1 MDFALSDEQKAI
13 RDTVRAFI
21 RKEVMPLESELLRR
35 ERAHQPGLT
44 RDELSELQLRAKKF
58 GFWGLSTPEDYGG
71 MNLPAVTQSLIW
83 TEIGRTIL
91 PFRFGGEADNILYHA
106 NEEQR
111 REYLIPTIEGDRV
124 SCFAITEPGAGSD
137 AANIRL
143 SARRD
148 GEDWVLNGEKTFITN
163 GNDADFAIVVGVSDP
178 ERGVRGGGTTA
189 FLVDRAMGW
198 RSEFIQTMG
207 EGGPASLVFD
217 DVRVPGRNV
226 LGEVG
231 QGFELGMQWIGR
243 GRYIIPS
250 HALGIAERALQM
262 AIDHANT
269 RETFGR
275 PIGANQ
281 AIQWMIADSETE
293 LEAARWLVL
302 RAAWTV
308 DQTAGDRPLDR
319 GPSSVGAAGGPMS
332 VGAAG
337 GRSGNES
344 RHASSMAKL
353 YGAGMVNRVVDR
365 VMQIHGGMGYTRELP
380 IERWYRQVRLL
391 RIYEG
396 TDEMQRLI
404 ISRDLLRGYT
414 AIGGHLG

>member
-13 RDTVRAFI
+13 RDTARSFI
-21 RKEVMPLESELLRR
+21 RKEVMPLEQELLRR

-44 RDELSELQLRAKKF
+44 RDELRELQSRARKF
-58 GFWGLSTPEDYGG
+58 GFWGLSTPQEYGG
-71 MNLPAVTQSLIW
+71 MDLPAVTQSLIW

-106 NEEQR
+106 NEQQR
-111 REYLIPTIEGDRV
+111 REYLLPTIEGDRI

-137 AANIRL
+137 AANIKL

-148 GEDWVLNGEKTFITN
+148 GDDWILNGEKTFITN
-163 GNDADFAIVVGVSDP
+163 GNDADFAIVVGVNDP

-207 EGGPASLVFD
+207 EGGPASLVFE

-250 HALGIAERALQM
+250 HGLGIAERALQM

-275 PIGANQ
+275 PIATNQ

-308 DQTAGDRPLDR
+308 DQGVDP
-319 GPSSVGAAGGPMS
+319 
-332 VGAAG
+332 
-337 GRSGNES
+337 
-344 RHASSMAKL
+344 RHSSSMAKL
-353 YGAGMVNRVVDR
+353 YGAGMINRVVDR
-365 VMQIHGGMGYTRELP
+365 VLQIHGGMGYTRELP
-380 IERWYRQVRLL
+380 IERWYRQVRLM

-414 AIGGHLG
+414 TIGGHLG

>member
-13 RDTVRAFI
+13 RDTARAFI
-21 RKEVMPLESELLRR
+21 RKEVMPLEPELLRR

-44 RDELSELQLRAKKF
+44 HDELRELQLRAKKF
-58 GFWGLSTPEDYGG
+58 GFWGLSTPEEYGG
-71 MNLPAVTQSLIW
+71 MDLPAVTQSLIW

-106 NEEQR
+106 NDEQR
-111 REYLIPTIEGDRV
+111 REYLIPTIEGERI

-137 AANIRL
+137 AANIKL

-148 GEDWVLNGEKTFITN
+148 GDDWVLNGEKTFITN
-163 GNDADFAIVVGVSDP
+163 GHDADFAIVVGVTDP
-178 ERGVRGGGTTA
+178 ERGARGGSTA

-207 EGGPASLVFD
+207 EGGPASLIFE
-217 DVRVPGRNV
+217 DVRVPARNV

-250 HALGIAERALQM
+250 LALGIAERALQM

-308 DQTAGDRPLDR
+308 DQAATDRGAAPSPAGSLDR
-319 GPSSVGAAGGPMS
+319 GSSGGAAGRDGTD
-332 VGAAG
+332 V
-337 GRSGNES
+337 
-344 RHASSMAKL
+344 RHSSSMAKL

-380 IERWYRQVRLL
+380 IERWYRQVRLM